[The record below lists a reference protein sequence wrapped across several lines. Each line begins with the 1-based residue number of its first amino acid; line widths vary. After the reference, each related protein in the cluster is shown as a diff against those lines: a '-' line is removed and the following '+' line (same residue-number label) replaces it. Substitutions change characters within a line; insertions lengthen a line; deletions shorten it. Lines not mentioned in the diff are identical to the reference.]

1 MVIIML
7 NIFWVTPDALA
18 PNRRNVRT
26 NSHKQIRQIADS
38 IRGFG
43 FVVPVSNR
51 TGSNI
56 EIEPGFINVAIR
68 RGHAFLRKDAVHA
81 QTGRTFH
88 ERTTER
94 AKISM
99 PDLTA
104 CRI

>member
-1 MVIIML
+1 ML
-7 NIFWVTPDALA
+7 NIFWVAPDALA
-18 PNRRNVRT
+18 PNLRKTHWR
-26 NSHKQIRQIADS
+26 KQIDQISDS
-38 IRGFG
+38 IRGFR

-51 TGSNI
+51 TGNNI

-104 CRI
+104 ATAQ